1 MSLTTVTMIR
11 RDFSEYIG
19 YDWQEENMISII
31 VKILKYFHVKN
42 LFAQNPRQLK
52 KTNKCK
58 HMENFFHQHIKNI
71 KILIVDGFRETR
83 WRKDLSL
90 RLRLELESLVPSKFP
105 WREWNNKNEIGEI
118 AKDPSI
124 LLSFESDSLVKG
136 FNHCFKQQRQLN

>member
-105 WREWNNKNEIGEI
+105 
-118 AKDPSI
+118 
-124 LLSFESDSLVKG
+124 
-136 FNHCFKQQRQLN
+136 